1 VTTVRWLT
9 WSVDAFAR
17 ARDEDKPVLLS
28 IAAPWCESCHDMD
41 RTTYADPEVAACVN
55 DRFVPIRVDADRRP
69 DISERYSLGGWPTT
83 AFLTS
88 SGDMIGGGTYVPLAR
103 MGSVLDRVLDAFH
116 SGRVQMAPATAMPT
130 EPTTSPQSA
139 VSELTRI
146 VFETFDAEYGGF
158 GTEPKFPLT
167 APLQLALE
175 VYKRSNDP
183 NMAHVVEMT
192 LDAMGWGALYD
203 DVDGGFFRCAA
214 TRDWR
219 SPHQE
224 KLLDVNAMLLRV
236 YVDASE
242 TLKIA
247 RYRERA
253 SEILRYLQTWL
264 ADPVDGGWG
273 GSQEADSAYYAA
285 SAEDRRSLR
294 PPRVDAVL
302 YSGWNALVTSAALRA
317 AEVFDDA
324 ALGEF
329 ALKSLERVVVA
340 CYSPGAGIAHY
351 LDRRPLVRGLLDDQV
366 AMIDAHLD
374 AHEATGNIVYEMM
387 AQELGHYAVRT
398 MWDDKEGGFFDRAE
412 ADAHERVGLM
422 STRLKPFVTNCEAVR
437 VLRRLAGTPGDHDFG
452 ARADATLAAMAPL
465 AARQGPLAAYYV
477 LALLR

>member
-1 VTTVRWLT
+1 
-9 WSVDAFAR
+9 
-17 ARDEDKPVLLS
+17 
-28 IAAPWCESCHDMD
+28 
-41 RTTYADPEVAACVN
+41 
-55 DRFVPIRVDADRRP
+55 
-69 DISERYSLGGWPTT
+69 
-83 AFLTS
+83 
-88 SGDMIGGGTYVPLAR
+88 
-103 MGSVLDRVLDAFH
+103 
-116 SGRVQMAPATAMPT
+116 
-130 EPTTSPQSA
+130 
-139 VSELTRI
+139 
-146 VFETFDAEYGGF
+146 
-158 GTEPKFPLT
+158 
-167 APLQLALE
+167 
-175 VYKRSNDP
+175 
-183 NMAHVVEMT
+183 MAHVVEMT

-452 ARADATLAAMAPL
+452 ARAEATLAAMAPL